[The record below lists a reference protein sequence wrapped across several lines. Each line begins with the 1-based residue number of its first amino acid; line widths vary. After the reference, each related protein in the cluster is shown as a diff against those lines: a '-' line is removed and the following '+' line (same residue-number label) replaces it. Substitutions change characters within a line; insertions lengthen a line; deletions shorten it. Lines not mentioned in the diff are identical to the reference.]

1 MATIVIEDWMI
12 QEARLSGLE
21 LLAFALIHGCTQKGD
36 GCWHGGYERLA
47 ERIGGKQRGTIIA
60 VNNLQEY
67 GAIEKF
73 DAMIDGK
80 PKKALRTVWDSAK
93 NADAKNAH
101 ALNADAKIAEQT
113 MQKMQSS
120 SAKNAEPSNNKDKDI
135 TKKKIYKADVEELY
149 ALYPT
154 VCPTKGRP
162 IKKGDMCRRLLET
175 LLRKMDKEVIRKLIT
190 DYVSVCTEKGI
201 WMSDFAT
208 FLHQRPEFN
217 ISQQKPKDAS
227 GDGQAPAQLT
237 KEQDIWMAAHPTKE
251 EIKKWFEENFYP
263 FHLKNEGE
271 TDEAYFARIRPDYEA
286 AKQRWID
293 NRVLYRK
300 QKY

>member
-12 QEARLSGLE
+12 REGGLSGLE
-21 LLAFALIHGCTQKGD
+21 LLAFAVISGCTQKGN
-36 GCWHGGYERLA
+36 GCWYGGYDRLA
-47 ERIGGKQRGTIIA
+47 DKIGAKQRGTINA
-60 VNNLQEY
+60 VNKLLEY
-67 GAIEKF
+67 GAVEKF

-80 PKKALRTVWDSAK
+80 PRKALVAVWDPAN
-93 NADAKNAH
+93 NAGQPLH
-101 ALNADAKIAEQT
+101 
-113 MQKMQSS
+113 KMQDS
-120 SAKNAEPSNNKDKDI
+120 SAQDAEPSNSKEIEIN
-135 TKKKIYKADVEELY
+135 KKKVYKADVEELY
-149 ALYPT
+149 NLYPT

-162 IKKGDMCRRLLET
+162 IKKGEMCRKLLET

-217 ISQQKPKDAS
+217 ISQQKPQDSS
-227 GDGQAPAQLT
+227 GDGQAPATLT